1 MANSNSIVQAE
12 QIQNLLVIDPSA
24 KGMSNV
30 NVEDL
35 SISVELEVY
44 KRDENPIIF
53 SNGEV
58 TTGNK
63 TNPEATRISFIDGVG
78 EEDHLTTHYTELTT
92 DFGKDND
99 VGSLGIESI
108 DISFN
113 TSYVPIV
120 KIRFKDIRARLFEMG
135 DESPYSFLFK
145 MPYPIFYLTVK
156 GYYGKPVKYALHLT
170 KFNGQLDNDTGSFI
184 ITCDFIGYTYAFLA
198 DLLMGILK
206 GIPYTK
212 RGIDLMK
219 PDFVSFDELTAVV
232 SQLEKNITKFN
243 KKNKPLR
250 ALSIFGDLIIKLNAI
265 RDNLIT
271 SIASNSY
278 NVVDNTNLVGAEF
291 VSWGSHI
298 NIGPSSSLPSSD
310 QDIYQREVLDFVE
323 QYNNLNDK
331 KGVPSYKLN
340 KEDFL
345 LDNDGV
351 WINNYNTND
360 FIVPDGILNGIPK
373 TFEEFQ
379 NSSLDK
385 YPNYATTDDKEL
397 RAKYNN
403 FIKIVDYKS
412 KNISNFTYNFKENM
426 TLFDIRFAIAKI
438 DKLNL
443 LITNDYKE
451 AKKDVTET
459 FIDGITEY
467 LEKDGSV
474 FDASIGS
481 LFKILCS
488 HVDLFVDV
496 IKDLEKDIKEDVIS
510 GQRNVSEADK
520 TNFSQYTDGTGLTE
534 IPVNAFPEYIEKE
547 IITDSDGKSNS
558 ALVEK
563 WLGSAI
569 NPDIRKYK
577 EVLFIDDLYDSMIK
591 AAKKDSE
598 NLLNL
603 VQLPKGWYPV
613 NPLETKAFNSNNT
626 NPWEVAEN
634 LTSGPILKLMH
645 QRMSLFLGYSND
657 FSDTDKNYDREII
670 NMAKIE
676 ANQLNESILDSGV
689 KKQII
694 WQDANSSEWAKRVET
709 TLGDGDESFGSMGKD
724 FDLRLYY
731 DDSFFSS
738 NDEYVYRHG
747 LETSNDVALLDSE
760 QNISITQTEGNLTK
774 GINTTNTP
782 TLFGTSVVSNI
793 DTPSTEIVENF
804 IKIIP
809 YDTYSQDY
817 KYESWLGDSPSRDTK
832 KTTRLTKNINEVNDF
847 HSGLYKTHEFSTYID
862 DEIGFDNY
870 NLSYEFYDKELKLNL
885 LQNAKGVNKPFS
897 FQSKFISNGKE
908 FSLFGSEW
916 YYAQTDI
923 SKALLFLHSIPFDGT
938 NLESK
943 GSTELMHGMLSD
955 KNLKF
960 FNERAGFVLVP
971 DSWLLLL
978 GGLLY
983 RESLN
988 NEMIMFS
995 DANGSLVPNIDDI
1008 DLNKNDYLINN
1019 SISVGTFGSSSTYRY
1034 SNGAINFININVP
1047 REYTK
1052 IPDVILRLPES
1063 VKTIL
1068 KSYFAAWVDNS
1079 EGWIKLKNVLELEFT
1094 PNGIIGDNYET
1105 VTENNTFEG
1114 NYDLKL
1120 EDGSD
1125 GSDALNIFLGSK
1137 KILMNS
1143 TYRIWKGE
1151 TKRYKK
1157 IVIKEAHYNL
1167 YLKTFYN
1174 ELSVLNGKVALDAKS
1189 KINRQLF
1196 NTDNVDD
1203 IKLSLYKNIK
1213 SVYNKWIVGVNPSV
1227 DPVILHDLYKSFN
1240 FLDRAHIDISN
1251 NFKISPTKFV
1261 EFLST
1266 SSNMN
1271 FYSFIARILSENN
1284 FDFIPL
1290 PTFLDYSSAE
1300 KVKGVF
1306 EPQRFKD
1313 MAATNG
1319 PTFVCMYF
1327 GEQSN
1332 KLNVSKKDDR
1342 GDSFS
1347 IPTKYNKDGDLIISD
1362 FDDLPDDFKTGN
1374 RTIPY
1379 FLVNYADQN
1388 QSIFKNITLN
1398 QAEFTETNESLE
1410 IIESLSRRNRN
1421 NSLGQNLFD
1430 IYSNRAYSA
1439 EVEMLGNAQIQPF
1452 MFFQINNIPMFDG
1465 AYTIINTS
1473 HHIKANHMTT
1483 TFKGVRIRKVKT
1495 KMIDNETLYAHLL
1508 ANLNEVDNDDA
1519 NLGDIGTSNN
1529 ANPREEL
1536 TPEDKERITNSR
1548 EDIPN
1553 DIKGTWANPLGNMNV
1568 TSDFGRRSIGF
1579 HNGMD
1584 FTAAIGTDVSTV
1596 DELIIRRVR
1605 WNPTAGGLYVDFRV
1619 KDRDIYIRYMHLST
1633 LTHPAFAGITP
1644 VPNMDITQGGP
1655 IGTVIKKDV
1664 IFAKSGDS
1672 GEVPKHLHIDIRNTV
1687 GVTGGNQFKEPQYFF
1702 NMEGWTWNSNQSKL
1716 DDL

>member
-1 MANSNSIVQAE
+1 MANPNSIVQAQ

-24 KGMSNV
+24 KGMENV

-63 TNPEATRISFIDGVG
+63 TNPEATRISFIDGAG
-78 EEDHLTTHYTELTT
+78 EGDYLTTHYTELTT
-92 DFGKDND
+92 DFGKDKD
-99 VGSLGIESI
+99 VGSLGIETI

-120 KIRFKDIRARLFEMG
+120 KIKFKDLRGRLFEMG

-198 DLLMGILK
+198 DILMGVLK
-206 GIPYTK
+206 GIPFTK
-212 RGIDLMK
+212 RGIALME
-219 PDFVSFDELTAVV
+219 PDFVSFEELTTVV
-232 SQLEKNITKFN
+232 SELEKNITKFN

-250 ALSIFGDLIIKLNAI
+250 ALSIYGDLLIKLNAI
-265 RDNLIT
+265 RRNLIL
-271 SIASNSY
+271 SISY
-278 NVVDNTNLVGAEF
+278 KPYEVDKDVNIDGAEF
-291 VSWGSHI
+291 ISWGGYA
-298 NIGPSSSLPSSD
+298 NIGPSSQLTTAE
-310 QDIYQREVLDFVE
+310 QDIYQREVLDLVE
-323 QYNNLNDK
+323 QYNNLFDK
-331 KGVPSYKLN
+331 KGGEKDYSLN
-340 KEDFL
+340 KKDFI

-351 WINNYNTND
+351 WINNYNTSD
-360 FIVPDGILNGIPK
+360 FIVPDGILNGRPK
-373 TFEEFQ
+373 TLEEFQ
-379 NSSLDK
+379 DSSLDK
-385 YPNYATTDDKEL
+385 YPNYAGIDDKLL
-397 RAKYNN
+397 RAKYDN
-403 FIKIVDYKS
+403 FIKIVEFKS
-412 KNISNFTYNFKENM
+412 KNINNFTYNFKEKL
-426 TLFDIRFAIAKI
+426 TLFDIRFTIDKI
-438 DKLNL
+438 DAIIDA
-443 LITNDYKE
+443 ITNDYKK
-451 AKKDVTET
+451 AKQDVTET
-459 FIDGITEY
+459 FVDGITRY
-467 LEKDGSV
+467 LDDNVV

-481 LFKILCS
+481 LFKILCG
-488 HVDLFVDV
+488 HVDLFVKV
-496 IKDLEKDIKEDVIS
+496 IKDLEKSINEDVIS
-510 GQRNVSEADK
+510 GQRNVSEDDK
-520 TNFSQYTDGTGLTE
+520 RNFSQFTDGTGSTE
-534 IPVNAFPEYIEKE
+534 IPVYAFPEYIETE
-547 IITDSDGKSNS
+547 IITDGDGRKNT

-563 WLGSAI
+563 WLGSAK
-569 NPDIRKYK
+569 NPIVRRYK
-577 EVLFIDDLYDSMIK
+577 EVEFIDDLYASMIK
-591 AAKKDSE
+591 AAKKDRE
-598 NLLNL
+598 NLLNI

-613 NPLETKAFNSNNT
+613 NPLETKAFDSNNT
-626 NPWEVAEN
+626 NPWEIAEN
-634 LTSGPILKLMH
+634 LTLEPTLKLIY

-657 FSDTDKNYDREII
+657 FSDTDKNYDKEIR

-676 ANQLNESILDSGV
+676 ANQLNESVLDSGV

-694 WQDANSSEWAKRVET
+694 WQDASSVEWAKRVET
-709 TLGDGDESFGSMGKD
+709 TLGDGEGSFGTMGQN

-731 DDSFFSS
+731 DDSFFDS

-747 LETSNDVALLDSE
+747 PITDIGIALLDSE
-760 QNISITQTEGNLTK
+760 EIISITQTVDNLK
-774 GINTTNTP
+774 LGAATTNTP
-782 TLFGTSVVSNI
+782 TLFGTSVVSDI

-809 YDTYSQDY
+809 YDTYNQDSY
-817 KYESWLGDSPSRDTK
+817 AYESWLGDSPSRVTK
-832 KTTRLTKNINEVNDF
+832 KTTRLTKNINDVNDF
-847 HSGLYKTHEFSTYID
+847 HSGLYKTHEFSIYKD
-862 DEIGFDNY
+862 DVVGFDDY
-870 NLSYEFYDKELKLNL
+870 SLSYEFYDKELKISL
-885 LQNAKGVNKPFS
+885 LENAKKNTPFS
-897 FQSKFISNGKE
+897 FQSNFISNSKE

-938 NLESK
+938 NLPST
-943 GSTELMHGMLSD
+943 GSDEYIHGMLSD

-983 RESLN
+983 RES
-988 NEMIMFS
+988 ITQDIIKFS
-995 DANGSLVPNIDDI
+995 DVNGSLIPNIDDVT
-1008 DLNKNDYLINN
+1008 LNTDDYLINN
-1019 SISVGTFGSSSTYRY
+1019 SISVGTFGSSTTFRY
-1034 SNGAINFININVP
+1034 SDGGINFIDISVP

-1063 VKTIL
+1063 AKTIL
-1068 KSYFAAWVDNS
+1068 KNNFTDWVDNDN
-1079 EGWIKLKNVLELEFT
+1079 GWVKLKNELELEFT
-1094 PNGIIGDNYET
+1094 TNGVSGSNYET
-1105 VTENNTFEG
+1105 IVENTTFAG

-1120 EDGSD
+1120 EDNSA
-1125 GSDALNIFLGSK
+1125 GSDALNVFLLSK
-1137 KILMNS
+1137 KVLMNS

-1151 TKRYKK
+1151 TKRHAK
-1157 IVIKEAHYNL
+1157 IAIKEAHYNL

-1174 ELSVLNGKVALDAKS
+1174 ELSRLNGEVALDAKAE
-1189 KINRQLF
+1189 INRQLF

-1203 IKLSLYKNIK
+1203 IKLSLYKNVK

-1227 DPVILHDLYKSFN
+1227 DPVILHDLYESFN

-1290 PTFLDYSSAE
+1290 PTFLDYSSPE
-1300 KVKGVF
+1300 SLQGVF

-1319 PTFVCMYF
+1319 PQFICMYF

-1347 IPTKYNKDGDLIISD
+1347 IPSKHTKDGDLIISD
-1362 FDDLPDDFKTGN
+1362 FDDLPDDFVAGN
-1374 RTIPY
+1374 RTVPY

-1388 QSIFKNITLN
+1388 QSLFKNISLN

-1410 IIESLSRRNRN
+1410 IIETLSRRNRN
-1421 NSLGQNLFD
+1421 NSIGQNLFD

-1465 AYTIINTS
+1465 AYTIINTR

-1508 ANLNEVDNDDA
+1508 ANLNEVDSDDA
-1519 NLGDIGTSNN
+1519 TLNDIGNSNN
-1529 ANPREEL
+1529 SN
-1536 TPEDKERITNSR
+1536 
-1548 EDIPN
+1548 
-1553 DIKGTWANPLGNMNV
+1553 
-1568 TSDFGRRSIGF
+1568 
-1579 HNGMD
+1579 
-1584 FTAAIGTDVSTV
+1584 
-1596 DELIIRRVR
+1596 
-1605 WNPTAGGLYVDFRV
+1605 
-1619 KDRDIYIRYMHLST
+1619 DRDTTSTIRTDFNIESVNNNPNIT
-1633 LTHPAFAGITP
+1633 GI
-1644 VPNMDITQGGP
+1644 I
-1655 IGTVIKKDV
+1655 I
-1664 IFAKSGDS
+1664 
-1672 GEVPKHLHIDIRNTV
+1672 E
-1687 GVTGGNQFKEPQYFF
+1687 
-1702 NMEGWTWNSNQSKL
+1702 
-1716 DDL
+1716 